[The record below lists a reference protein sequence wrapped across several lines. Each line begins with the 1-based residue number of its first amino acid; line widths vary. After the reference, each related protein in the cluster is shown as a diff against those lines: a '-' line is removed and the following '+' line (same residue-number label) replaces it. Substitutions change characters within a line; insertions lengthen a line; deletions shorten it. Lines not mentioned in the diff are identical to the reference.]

1 MVRRLRPRT
10 HRLGWVIDRARLF
23 WLVRGWAR
31 AGQADVVEVPDYLGW
46 AAWWP
51 RLGVPLLGRL
61 NGSGSYFRAEEGL
74 SARPRLLRI
83 EGASLRRCDYWCS
96 VSRYT
101 AEKTKALLSL
111 ESEPCAIL
119 PNPVQLAPFTGVPAR
134 CRARVMFS
142 GTLAPLKG
150 IVPLID
156 AWTSVVAGRR
166 DAELHIYGK
175 DGRTYDKQPM
185 WAYLSSR
192 MGDPAALGVHYHGH
206 VPRPELLQALT
217 CARVAV
223 FPSFIEGFANAPL
236 EAMAC
241 GCPTIFTALA
251 SGPEV
256 IEDGRDGILVNPR
269 EPAQIADAILRL
281 LQDDDLAGRLSAAG
295 YDRVRRDFSIE
306 RLLPMNEAMYADAIR
321 SFAGS
326 RSGPV
331 ATH

>member
-1 MVRRLRPRT
+1 
-10 HRLGWVIDRARLF
+10 
-23 WLVRGWAR
+23 
-31 AGQADVVEVPDYLGW
+31 
-46 AAWWP
+46 
-51 RLGVPLLGRL
+51 
-61 NGSGSYFRAEEGL
+61 
-74 SARPRLLRI
+74 
-83 EGASLRRCDYWCS
+83 

-119 PNPVQLAPFTGVPAR
+119 PNPVQLTAFTGVLAR
-134 CRARVMFS
+134 SRARVVFS
-142 GTLAPLKG
+142 GTLIPKKG
-150 IVPLID
+150 IIPLID
-156 AWTSVVAGRR
+156 AWPSVVAGCR
-166 DAELHIYGK
+166 DADLHIYGK

-217 CARVAV
+217 SARVAV
-223 FPSFIEGFANAPL
+223 FPSFAEAFAIAPL

-241 GCPTIFTALA
+241 GCPTVYSSLG
-251 SGPEV
+251 SGPEA

-326 RSGPV
+326 RSGLV